1 MKNGFSQ
8 ERLPRSTRVNCWGVA
23 CLSGSILA
31 ATVNLAA
38 AATKTWTAGDG
49 VWSDPAHWVGG
60 VPAAGDDAIL
70 SSPNT
75 TTAYL
80 GGPAGTLH
88 DISVSATTPGTTL
101 LIGGGTLTANRA
113 FVGNNSLGAI
123 SQNSGTFTLT
133 PGTPVTDGRLI
144 LGNTTGG
151 VGTYS
156 LSGGSILADILTVG
170 GGSTSAGTFGTG
182 TFTQSG
188 GDVNLA
194 TVGNVGELVVGDV
207 SGSIGTYNLT
217 GGTLQAKNVYV
228 AVSGTSAG
236 ERKIVQTGGV
246 ATISNTLQIG
256 GFTGGSSA
264 TEGSYTLAGT
274 SASQLKSAN
283 VYVGVSGIG
292 TFTQDGGINS
302 IELGAAGVDR
312 NLLVG
317 ATFANSS
324 GTYTLK
330 SGTLSAEG
338 EFIGNPGK
346 GTFIQ
351 TGGTNNVSIQLWIDT
366 GGTNATKG
374 SYTISGGTLNTTG
387 SGNRPGLLNT
397 SEFTLNGGTVNVSG
411 VGSDAGLDNRGTFT
425 IAGGTLSGS
434 ATKINF
440 GTMTGFGNISGTGA
454 LINRGTM
461 NFTDGTTT
469 ISSPVTNDSGKTLQ
483 VTNSVAV
490 FDGNVDNNGIIK
502 TTAANVIFNGDYGG
516 GGSFISDPS
525 TNTFNNNFS
534 LSGTGALVGGEGD
547 IWRFGGNVTITTTNN
562 LGWNTVLSEMDFF
575 GTTGNHN
582 LTYPGLDLGKTTL
595 GYIDNFAW
603 GIVNIPA
610 GQKVLNTND
619 AALYTDQLVIGGGTG
634 QIASFTGDLAIYYDP
649 SDPVNSYLGGQTYS
663 FGSGNGMVAPV
674 PEPSS
679 LFAAAFGA
687 VAIGLRRRREYRPIR
702 CKLDREHLFR

>member
-1 MKNGFSQ
+1 MKHGFTK
-8 ERLPRSTRVNCWGVA
+8 ERVTRSARVSRLA
-23 CLSGSILA
+23 ITCLSGSILA
-31 ATVNLAA
+31 ATVSVAPA
-38 AATKTWTAGDG
+38 VTTTWTAGDG
-49 VWSDPAHWVGG
+49 VWSDPTHWDVR
-60 VPAAGDDAIL
+60 VPVAGDDAIL

-75 TTAYL
+75 TAVYF

-88 DISVSATTPGTTL
+88 DIRVSATTPGATL

-113 FVGNNSLGAI
+113 FIGNNSIGSV

-151 VGTYS
+151 VGNYS
-156 LSGGSILADILTVG
+156 LSGGSVFADILTVG
-170 GGSTSAGTFGTG
+170 GGSTSGATFGTG

-188 GDVNLA
+188 GSVNLT
-194 TVGNVGELVVGDV
+194 TVGNVGELIVGDV
-207 SGSIGTYNLT
+207 SGSIGTYNLS

-274 SASQLKSAN
+274 SDSQLKAAN
-283 VYVGVSGIG
+283 IYVGVSGIG
-292 TFTQDGGINS
+292 TFTQDGGVNS
-302 IELGAAGVDR
+302 IGLGAAGVDR

-317 ATFANSS
+317 AVFGNSN

-351 TGGTNNVSIQLWIDT
+351 TGGTNNVSIQLFVDT
-366 GGTNATKG
+366 GGTTATKG
-374 SYTISGGTLNTTG
+374 SYTISGGNLNTTG
-387 SGNRPGLLNT
+387 SGNQPGLLNT
-397 SEFTLNGGTVNVSG
+397 SEFNLNGGTVNVSG
-411 VGSDAGLDNRGTFT
+411 TGSDAGLDNRGTFT
-425 IAGGTLSGS
+425 LAGGTLSGS

-461 NFTDGTTT
+461 NFTNGTTT

-483 VTNSVAV
+483 ITNSVAV
-490 FDGNVDNNGIIK
+490 FNGNVDNNGIMK

-516 GGSFISDPS
+516 GGSIISDPS
-525 TNTFNNNFS
+525 TQTFNNNFS
-534 LSGTGALVGGEGD
+534 ISGTGALVGGEGD
-547 IWRFGGNVTITTTNN
+547 TWRFGGNVTITTTNN
-562 LGWNTVLSEMDFF
+562 LNWNTVLSEMDFF

-610 GQKVLNTND
+610 GQKLLNTND

-634 QIASFTGDLAIYYDP
+634 QIASFSGDLAIYYDP
-649 SDPVNSYLGGQTYS
+649 TDPVNSYLGGQTYS

-679 LFAAAFGA
+679 WIVAAFGTLGFG
-687 VAIGLRRRREYRPIR
+687 IRRRRGKR
-702 CKLDREHLFR
+702 C